1 MHHDVPR
8 FAHDRLDAY
17 SVAREALV
25 LGEGIAKMRADEA
38 PRPGY
43 QDRAPSHDIE
53 WLACSD
59 AARNWNKFRGDSPK
73 ERKAPQ
79 VRVARTRN
87 PTNRLLHG
95 DGARLCCPWGYCTLV
110 QYLESVLV
118 ERCPDLLVV
127 LDGDLKVVRASAG
140 LRSAVPLVE
149 PGTEFAR
156 SLEDPYPAR
165 LAQALA
171 LERDSGVAFNLDV
184 MHRGRERLV
193 PATYRFYA
201 LEKPFVAGLGREI
214 AATEDLADQVDALRR
229 RHQEMLSQ
237 LASMTGRLRE
247 LARNDSLTGLL
258 NRRAFLDQGEH
269 EWVRHKRHRHP
280 IACFALDVD
289 SFKNINDSFGHA
301 AGDAVLQH
309 IGTLLRAT
317 DRRRRVR
324 GVDAGD
330 HRRRRRRH
338 RRASSRPHRGPSGH
352 RVRSDLRDA
361 HLHRSH
367 RFGGLR
373 QPGRVDGPRRPS
385 ALPREEGRQEPRLSR
400 RADAVGQKK
409 KLPGAFIRT
418 GKPG

>member
-1 MHHDVPR
+1 
-8 FAHDRLDAY
+8 
-17 SVAREALV
+17 
-25 LGEGIAKMRADEA
+25 
-38 PRPGY
+38 
-43 QDRAPSHDIE
+43 
-53 WLACSD
+53 
-59 AARNWNKFRGDSPK
+59 
-73 ERKAPQ
+73 
-79 VRVARTRN
+79 
-87 PTNRLLHG
+87 
-95 DGARLCCPWGYCTLV
+95 LV
-110 QYLESVLV
+110 QYLESELV

-156 SLEDPYPAR
+156 SLEDPSPAR

-184 MHRGRERLV
+184 VHRGRERLV

-214 AATEDLADQVDALRR
+214 AATENLADQVDALRR

-309 IGTLLRAT
+309 IGALLRAT
-317 DRRRRVR
+317 L
-324 GVDAGD
+324 
-330 HRRRRRRH
+330 
-338 RRASSRPHRGPSGH
+338 RASDVPART
-352 RVRSDLRDA
+352 
-361 HLHRSH
+361 
-367 RFGGLR
+367 GGDEFVALM
-373 QPGRVDGPRRPS
+373 PETTVDGAAATAERLLARIAAHPVTVFDQTFETRVSIGVTDSVGCNSLEELMARADR
-385 ALPREEGRQEPRLSR
+385 ALYRAKKEGRNRVCKDEPTL
-400 RADAVGQKK
+400 
-409 KLPGAFIRT
+409 
-418 GKPG
+418 

>member
-1 MHHDVPR
+1 
-8 FAHDRLDAY
+8 
-17 SVAREALV
+17 
-25 LGEGIAKMRADEA
+25 
-38 PRPGY
+38 
-43 QDRAPSHDIE
+43 
-53 WLACSD
+53 
-59 AARNWNKFRGDSPK
+59 
-73 ERKAPQ
+73 
-79 VRVARTRN
+79 
-87 PTNRLLHG
+87 
-95 DGARLCCPWGYCTLV
+95 LV
-110 QYLESVLV
+110 QYLESELV

-140 LRSAVPLVE
+140 LRSAVPLVQ
-149 PGTEFAR
+149 PGMEFAR

-229 RHQEMLSQ
+229 RHQEMLSK

-289 SFKNINDSFGHA
+289 SFKKINDSFGHA

-309 IGTLLRAT
+309 IGALLRAT
-317 DRRRRVR
+317 L
-324 GVDAGD
+324 
-330 HRRRRRRH
+330 
-338 RRASSRPHRGPSGH
+338 RASDVPARTGGDEFVALMPETTVEGAAATAERLLARIS
-352 RVRSDLRDA
+352 A
-361 HLHRSH
+361 HPVTVFDQSFETRISIGVTDSVGCGSL
-367 RFGGLR
+367 
-373 QPGRVDGPRRPS
+373 
-385 ALPREEGRQEPRLSR
+385 EELMA
-400 RADAVGQKK
+400 RADRALYRAKK
-409 KLPGAFIRT
+409 E
-418 GKPG
+418 GKNRVCRDEPAL